1 MRACLNRLGDG
12 VAFPATSGSARRFT
26 RLSHGTGY
34 LGPMAAPNSP
44 QINVAA
50 PLPRAF
56 YARDPR
62 EVAPELLNKILSR
75 ADGRAGRIVEV
86 EAYCGAEDPAAHSFR
101 GPTPRTASMFG
112 RAGHLYVYFT
122 YGMHWGTNAVCGEVG
137 EGVGVLLRAIEPLG
151 DVAAMRAARRNP
163 AKDRDIGSGPG
174 KLSQA
179 LGITGEFD
187 GADLVTG
194 DAGFQIL
201 DDGTPPPRTPVAA
214 IRVGISRARE
224 HPWRWYVP
232 GNPHVSRK

>member
-62 EVAPELLNKILSR
+62 EVAPELLNKILTR

-179 LGITGEFD
+179 LGITGDFD

-201 DDGTPPPRTPVAA
+201 DDGTPPPRTPVTAT
-214 IRVGISRARE
+214 RVGISRARE

>member
-1 MRACLNRLGDG
+1 MH
-12 VAFPATSGSARRFT
+12 RRFT
-26 RLSHGTGY
+26 RLFHGTGY
-34 LGPMAAPNSP
+34 LGAMAGPNSP
-44 QINVAA
+44 PIHVAA

-62 EVAPELLNKILSR
+62 EVAPELLNKILAR

-201 DDGTPPPRTPVAA
+201 DDGTPPPRTPVTAT
-214 IRVGISRARE
+214 RVGISRARE

>member
-1 MRACLNRLGDG
+1 MH
-12 VAFPATSGSARRFT
+12 RRFT
-26 RLSHGTGY
+26 RLFHGTGY
-34 LGPMAAPNSP
+34 LGAMAGPNSP
-44 QINVAA
+44 PIHVAA

-62 EVAPELLNKILSR
+62 EVAPELLNKILAR

-179 LGITGEFD
+179 LGITGDFD

-201 DDGTPPPRTPVAA
+201 DDGTPPPRTPVTAT
-214 IRVGISRARE
+214 RVGISRARE